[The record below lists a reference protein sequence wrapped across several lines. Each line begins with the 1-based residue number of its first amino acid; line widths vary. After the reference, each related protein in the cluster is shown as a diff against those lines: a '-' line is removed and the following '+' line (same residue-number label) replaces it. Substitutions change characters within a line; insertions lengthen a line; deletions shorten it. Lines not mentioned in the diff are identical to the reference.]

1 MTSSGRRANGWR
13 QDDDPCLRWR
23 VTAVVRVCAFMT
35 LMLVTS
41 ATALPPTWSKPYGH
55 GRDKQLQ
62 LGMPQA
68 SQPANRCSLS
78 CPEGSRSPS
87 KAAVCSWG
95 TLLVLGRTN
104 GGCSSSRIV
113 VHGIAAHLK
122 SAANLTPEPL
132 CHEPHT
138 HTACSPFDGLPL
150 CAESADKPAKDR
162 ERFVLCHTPQLLP
175 PQPPATRFEQ
185 HLRKLLP
192 PCQNTSAWQW
202 MACANTQ
209 AENTTCRDRYTL
221 CRPILP
227 STAGLTATQPWQL
240 ATGKRHIDT
249 RPAPLN
255 SAPHAKGKQQIKLLL
270 GQPPPKLVPPSHPHP
285 AKCDRRDPY
294 WTMAPWTLM
303 QLHVATLATTTVV
316 WFIRQWTAGHG
327 WVALSSTVGG
337 AEGVRLM
344 HAPAPCELVKTA
356 VKMVDAA
363 VIATMAAMR
372 AGLII
377 HMTVCTVTLYCLVCS
392 ECYLARRAGSA
403 AQTTATHALL
413 QPACM
418 LLVCR
423 AYAPGSECSPC
434 DYARSRNA
442 TRANASPRFCC
453 SGCCKP
459 RNDHVHHDVDVMAH
473 DARDT
478 CPCPC
483 LRTRCLGAG
492 PKPHGGPHMHA
503 RSADC
508 DQIQEMAA
516 HHVHPGHHVRN
527 VHLCT
532 GMLGT
537 Q

>member
-104 GGCSSSRIV
+104 GGCSSSRNV

-221 CRPILP
+221 CASRPIGRRVQAQVP
-227 STAGLTATQPWQL
+227 SRTATGLTQQL
-240 ATGKRHIDT
+240 AHGKRQLMN
-249 RPAPLN
+249 RPAPL
-255 SAPHAKGKQQIKLLL
+255 SPAPHATGKQIKLLL
-270 GQPPPKLVPPSHPHP
+270 GQPPPKPPSSHPIRPHP
-285 AKCDRRDPY
+285 AKWHNQFHPRRMKLIQNTKEIHWVHSFQRSQTKDIYASVPC
-294 WTMAPWTLM
+294 TNVTGILK
-303 QLHVATLATTTVV
+303 QLLRGREGRGSSHRTRRWA
-316 WFIRQWTAGHG
+316 AGPG
-327 WVALSSTVGG
+327 NTG
-337 AEGVRLM
+337 
-344 HAPAPCELVKTA
+344 TA
-356 VKMVDAA
+356 VRNIPLENSRVGEL
-363 VIATMAAMR
+363 TPR
-372 AGLII
+372 A
-377 HMTVCTVTLYCLVCS
+377 C
-392 ECYLARRAGSA
+392 
-403 AQTTATHALL
+403 
-413 QPACM
+413 
-418 LLVCR
+418 
-423 AYAPGSECSPC
+423 
-434 DYARSRNA
+434 
-442 TRANASPRFCC
+442 
-453 SGCCKP
+453 
-459 RNDHVHHDVDVMAH
+459 
-473 DARDT
+473 
-478 CPCPC
+478 
-483 LRTRCLGAG
+483 
-492 PKPHGGPHMHA
+492 
-503 RSADC
+503 
-508 DQIQEMAA
+508 
-516 HHVHPGHHVRN
+516 
-527 VHLCT
+527 
-532 GMLGT
+532 
-537 Q
+537 